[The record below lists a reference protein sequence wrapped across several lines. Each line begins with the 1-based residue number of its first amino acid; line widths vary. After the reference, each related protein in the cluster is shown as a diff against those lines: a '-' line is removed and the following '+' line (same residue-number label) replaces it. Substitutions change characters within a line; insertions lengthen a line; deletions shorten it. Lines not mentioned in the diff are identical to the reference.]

1 MIDFACVR
9 HRARIVG
16 ASPAYDAPNDFR
28 AMLTPMFEGEDPVS
42 HYSAALR
49 PLPQGQSED
58 WFVLELPRERRI
70 ETLEIDWCRA
80 DLAGC
85 EFTLEWGDGDRGWTE
100 CLREEAGYQRCRRAI
115 YRRDL
120 DGTVTA
126 RFFRFRLFR
135 SLGQN
140 RLLIRRFSLLGPGP
154 APRHVLML
162 APDCHM
168 VDRRILQEARSLI
181 EAGYR
186 VTLVAGGE
194 CPREE
199 HYFQDG
205 VEIHRYQYDWDD
217 ERIKNLRKWIPTAGL
232 RRLFHRAFVGFARR
246 FLPFNSFDMFIYNRA
261 RKFPADVVHAH
272 DLPFLKH
279 GARLAREWGA
289 PLIFDAHEIYYEQ
302 EVLSPALRKRLLKEE
317 KRHAPQTQ
325 IFITVNDAIANCF
338 RETHGDLNYLVLMNC
353 ADRVDAVDRAASRR
367 KLREMAGL
375 KDKDRIVLFQGW
387 ISAER
392 NLDTL
397 VRAAKELPKDAY
409 LVFIGYGE
417 YQADLEKI
425 ATADGTADKV
435 RFLGRVEPNQ
445 ILPLTAGADLG
456 VIPYQPIDLNHK
468 FCSPNKFFE
477 YVQARV
483 PMVTHDLEFFRRMN
497 ELHGVV
503 ATGDLSTPE
512 GTARAINGLLNSPGR
527 LEELTRRCE
536 TASLPL
542 SWAEESKKLVE
553 AYAKYLN

>member
-1 MIDFACVR
+1 
-9 HRARIVG
+9 
-16 ASPAYDAPNDFR
+16 
-28 AMLTPMFEGEDPVS
+28 MLTPVLEGEDPIS
-42 HYSAALR
+42 HYSAAVR
-49 PLPQGQSED
+49 PFPKGQSED

-70 ETLEIDWCRA
+70 EALEIDWWRV
-80 DLAGC
+80 DQAGC
-85 EFTLEWGDGDRGWTE
+85 EFTLEWGDGRGNWAQ
-100 CLREEAGYQRCRRAI
+100 CLREEAGYQRCRRTI
-115 YRRDL
+115 YRRNL
-120 DGTVTA
+120 DGIVAA
-126 RFFRFRLFR
+126 RFFRFRLSR

-162 APDCHM
+162 TPDCYM
-168 VDRRILQEARSLI
+168 IDRRILQEARSVI

-217 ERIKNLRKWIPTAGL
+217 ERIRNLRKWIPTAGL

-246 FLPFNSFDMFIYNRA
+246 FLPFNSFDTFIYNRA
-261 RKFPADVVHAH
+261 RRFPADVIHVH

-289 PLIFDAHEIYYEQ
+289 PLVFDAHEIYYEQ
-302 EVLSPALRKRLLKEE
+302 EVLRPALRKRLLREE
-317 KRHAPQTQ
+317 KRHAPETR

-338 RETHGDLNYLVLMNC
+338 RETHGDLNCLILMNC
-353 ADRVDAVDRAASRR
+353 ADRVEMVDRAASRR

-375 KDKDRIVLFQGW
+375 RERDRIVLFQGW

-397 VRAAKELPKDAY
+397 VRAAKELPNDAY

-417 YQADLEKI
+417 YQAELGKI
-425 ATADGTADKV
+425 VQENGTDRKV

-483 PMVTHDLEFFRRMN
+483 PMVTHDLEFFRQMN

-503 ATGDLSTPE
+503 TTGDLSTPE

-527 LEELTRRCE
+527 LEELARLCE
-536 TASLPL
+536 KASPAL
-542 SWAEESKKLVE
+542 SWDEESKKLVE
-553 AYAKYLN
+553 AYAKFLN